1 MKTFIISK
9 EVESGVV
16 RSSEDIRIS
25 FDKEDKTVLLLTY
38 ARDTGAS
45 IKFTELKDY
54 IDTLQAL
61 AWALREDIDQAISD
75 EQDDSLPDI
84 VGDDTDHIK

>member
-9 EVESGVV
+9 EVAEGVV
-16 RSSEDIRIS
+16 RSEEDIRIG
-25 FDKEDKTVLLLTY
+25 FDRDYKVVRLLSLR
-38 ARDTGAS
+38 RDTD

-75 EQDDSLPDI
+75 EQDNSLPDF

>member
-16 RSSEDIRIS
+16 RSNEDIRIS